1 MLFFDFIQRQPLAP
15 LGFTMN
21 SNNGNRNQKQHLGS
35 CIEYAE
41 TTHYSRDFQGYGEVT
56 HRWKYQWRNH
66 SEESIA
72 DDADDAAPAIG
83 RTPELVTI
91 DQYYELEEKHCPKKD
106 ARANFK
112 RIETALPRHFAL
124 VAATRQPR
132 QFISRT
138 ESCVMTLQ
146 NTPQQNKIQSRAR
159 ARIHT
164 TCDITPFT
172 ETTLHQRVII
182 IARTGI
188 AHLLVKKLAGI
199 FWTERH
205 MHQSVL
211 TFADLVASFIS
222 SALACEYLIGN
233 RYYRN
238 LPVILAEETQ
248 PVGWPTP
255 TTTAAITEHD
265 VTPAKIQETTQ
276 ELQALYD
283 ANIDRLEA
291 TIAQYARG
299 FVSLEAIRTDP
310 DFVQM
315 LSKFWRLNF
324 QTMKARTCS
333 ESRIAA
339 HRAISSGL
347 FDEEASTAE
356 RIMICR
362 QIFSTQCQFSRL
374 LQYNVAHLF
383 DNSIFSYATLLRS
396 AKSSQL
402 RLCNDGVTS
411 ALLAFAAIE
420 PRMVAAEMTP
430 YLGDVHLSC
439 NLSGAANHIQ
449 TRDPV
454 FGEMLAKHRQHVP
467 RMNELTEGC
476 VVGIRR
482 PVFFTIRPPSYV
494 PLQSALDSIRSGQVR
509 SYRRLE
515 KPDRCAP
522 PVAMTRS
529 G

>member
-1 MLFFDFIQRQPLAP
+1 
-15 LGFTMN
+15 MN
-21 SNNGNRNQKQHLGS
+21 SNNDGNRNKQQPEHNNGA
-35 CIEYAE
+35 CCVEFAE
-41 TTHYSRDFQGYGEVT
+41 TTRYSRDFQGHGEVS
-56 HRWKYQWRNH
+56 HRWKYQWRDH
-66 SEESIA
+66 SEESFA
-72 DDADDAAPAIG
+72 AADDAASAIYCA
-83 RTPELVTI
+83 PELDII
-91 DQYYELEEKHCPKKD
+91 DQYYGLEEKHCPPK
-106 ARANFK
+106 AERASFK
-112 RIETALPRHFAL
+112 HIATALPRHFAI

-138 ESCVMTLQ
+138 ELCVMTLQ
-146 NTPQQNKIQSRAR
+146 NAPNQNKIQSRAR

-182 IARTGI
+182 VSRSGL

-205 MHQSVL
+205 MHQSAL

-238 LPVILAEETQ
+238 LPVILANETQ
-248 PVGWPTP
+248 TVGWPTP
-255 TTTAAITEHD
+255 TTAAAITEHD
-265 VTPAKIQETTQ
+265 ATPAKIQETTQ

-310 DFVQM
+310 AFVQM
-315 LSKFWRLNF
+315 LSKFWRLSF
-324 QTMKARTCS
+324 QTMKARSCS

-339 HRAISSGL
+339 RRATNPASL
-347 FDEEASTAE
+347 TMNEESAE

-383 DNSIFSYATLLRS
+383 DNSIFSYAMLLRS

-420 PRMVAAEMTP
+420 PRMVTAGMTP

-439 NLSGAANHIQ
+439 DLSGAANHIQ

-454 FGEMLAKHRQHVP
+454 FGEILAKHRQHVP
-467 RMNELTEGC
+467 LMKELTEHAS
-476 VVGIRR
+476 IHR

-494 PLQSALDSIRSGQVR
+494 PLQSSLDSIRSGQVR
-509 SYRRLE
+509 SHRRLE
-515 KPDRCAP
+515 KPDRCAAS
-522 PVAMTRS
+522 VAMTRS

>member
-1 MLFFDFIQRQPLAP
+1 MLFLISSEDSRRHPKKK
-15 LGFTMN
+15 TMN
-21 SNNGNRNQKQHLGS
+21 SRRYRNSNSNSNQQRDDHVRF
-35 CIEYAE
+35 AE
-41 TTHYSRDFQGYGEVT
+41 TTHYSEDFQGGEVS
-56 HRWKYQWRNH
+56 HHWKYSAN
-66 SEESIA
+66 SF
-72 DDADDAAPAIG
+72 APAIG
-83 RTPELVTI
+83 RTPQLVAI
-91 DQYYELEEKHCPKKD
+91 DQYYRLEEKHCPKKD
-106 ARANFK
+106 ARADFK
-112 RIETALPRHFAL
+112 HIETALPRHFAL

-172 ETTLHQRVII
+172 EITLHQRVII

-188 AHLLVKKLAGI
+188 AHLLVKRLAGV
-199 FWTERH
+199 FWIERH
-205 MHQSVL
+205 MHQSAL

-222 SALACEYLIGN
+222 SALACEYLVGN

-238 LPVILAEETQ
+238 LPVILENEVQLVGCPHGRHYQITAE
-248 PVGWPTP
+248 
-255 TTTAAITEHD
+255 D

-276 ELQALYD
+276 ELQAIYD
-283 ANIDRLEA
+283 ANIDRLETA
-291 TIAQYARG
+291 VAQYARG

-310 DFVQM
+310 DFVKM
-315 LSKFWRLNF
+315 FSKFWRLSF
-324 QTMKARTCS
+324 QTMKARSCA
-333 ESRIAA
+333 ESRIATL
-339 HRAISSGL
+339 RSISSGL
-347 FDEEASTAE
+347 FDEEKCSAE
-356 RIMICR
+356 RVIACR
-362 QIFSTQCQFSRL
+362 NLFSAQCQFSRL
-374 LQYNVAHLF
+374 MQYNVAHLF
-383 DNSIFSYATLLRS
+383 DNSNFNYVSLLNS

-402 RLCNDGVTS
+402 RLCNDGLTA
-411 ALLAFAAIE
+411 ALLTFAAIE
-420 PRMVAAEMTP
+420 PRMVTAEMTP
-430 YLGDVHLSC
+430 YLGDVYMRC
-439 NLSGAANHIQ
+439 DLSGAANHIQ

-454 FGEMLAKHRQHVP
+454 FGEMLVKHRQHVP
-467 RMNELTEGC
+467 LMKEFTELT
-476 VVGIRR
+476 GIRR